1 MPFVPSIKAGLLD
14 ALTRETETSIRN
26 SAAQVVGAIAKQELA
41 YRKWPELLE
50 CAQQL
55 CCQGKLNERGLGLY
69 DTDVAGDELKT
80 FLKPFVS
87 IFHSALQDPGTGSA
101 YYAGM
106 TLKNLIPYI
115 GTEEA
120 VRSVY

>member
-1 MPFVPSIKAGLLD
+1 MCFIPSIKAGLLD

-87 IFHSALQDPGTGSA
+87 IFHSALQDLSIA
-101 YYAGM
+101 
-106 TLKNLIPYI
+106 TLARLKKK
-115 GTEEA
+115 A
-120 VRSVY
+120 VTL